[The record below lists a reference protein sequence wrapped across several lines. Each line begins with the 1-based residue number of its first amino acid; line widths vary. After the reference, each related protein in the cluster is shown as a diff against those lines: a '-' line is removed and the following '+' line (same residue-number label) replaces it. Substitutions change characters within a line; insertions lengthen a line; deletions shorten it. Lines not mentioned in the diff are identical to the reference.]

1 MPKKGK
7 KKSKV
12 VEENSDLEIVP
23 RVEIVYEDTRSMT
36 GIEPK
41 FKWGKIYHMLQDQ
54 KILDASLEDLP
65 LFDNILRSGI
75 TKVSTQPELF
85 PCSEVIR
92 WVLSKANA
100 KGVIIYNVEDKGFSS
115 FTLAFIAKAYNFP
128 VS

>member
-41 FKWGKIYHMLQDQ
+41 FKWG
-54 KILDASLEDLP
+54 
-65 LFDNILRSGI
+65 
-75 TKVSTQPELF
+75 
-85 PCSEVIR
+85 
-92 WVLSKANA
+92 
-100 KGVIIYNVEDKGFSS
+100 
-115 FTLAFIAKAYNFP
+115 
-128 VS
+128 